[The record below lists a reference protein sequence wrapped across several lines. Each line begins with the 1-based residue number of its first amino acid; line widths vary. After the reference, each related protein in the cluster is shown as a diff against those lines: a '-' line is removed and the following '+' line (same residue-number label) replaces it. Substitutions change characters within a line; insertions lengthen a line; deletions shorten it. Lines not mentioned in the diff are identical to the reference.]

1 MTEVLIMKVRSV
13 SCPYCKIEM
22 KYRGVNY
29 ENLAKTMQIAECTVP
44 YMIYVEYYE
53 CPQCGKI
60 ELFHDRRNMKSRD
73 DDQPEAAAAHV
84 QPAAAPAEAPAPAE
98 EKKTPAKEKKTSAK
112 EKAPAKEK
120 KTAEKKTA
128 SKKTGA
134 SKSTASEKKASSS
147 KTASKT
153 AAKDSTGKKEKEE

>member
-1 MTEVLIMKVRSV
+1 MKVRSV

-29 ENLAKTMQIAECTVP
+29 ENLAKTMLATECTVP

-73 DDQPEAAAAHV
+73 DDQPEAAAH
-84 QPAAAPAEAPAPAE
+84 AAEKPAEAPAE
-98 EKKTPAKEKKTSAK
+98 EQ
-112 EKAPAKEK
+112 APEK
-120 KTAEKKTA
+120 KTAA
-128 SKKTGA
+128 KKTGTA
-134 SKSTASEKKASSS
+134 KKTASEKKPAAAKKTGTAKKTASS
-147 KTASKT
+147 KTASEET
-153 AAKDSTGKKEKEE
+153 AASKKKKSDKE

>member
-112 EKAPAKEK
+112 EK
-120 KTAEKKTA
+120 KTA

-153 AAKDSTGKKEKEE
+153 AAKDSTGKKKKKSDEE

>member
-1 MTEVLIMKVRSV
+1 MKVRSV

-73 DDQPEAAAAHV
+73 DDQPEAAAAHA
-84 QPAAAPAEAPAPAE
+84 QTAAKPAEAPAPAE
-98 EKKTPAKEKKTSAK
+98 EKPAEKKAPAKRKTAAKKTASAAE

-120 KTAEKKTA
+120 KTAAK
-128 SKKTGA
+128 
-134 SKSTASEKKASSS
+134 

-153 AAKDSTGKKEKEE
+153 ASKDSTGSKKKKSDKE